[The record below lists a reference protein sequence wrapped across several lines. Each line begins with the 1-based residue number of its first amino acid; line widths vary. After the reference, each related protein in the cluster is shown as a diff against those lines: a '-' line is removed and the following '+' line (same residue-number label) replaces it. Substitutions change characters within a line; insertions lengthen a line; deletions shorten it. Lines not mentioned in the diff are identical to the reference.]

1 MSANMQ
7 EVQRK
12 PSMKV
17 GGELVRAIYHP
28 LSFEVD
34 PVEVIGQVIEVD
46 GWRHLWVDGLD
57 ESHPVT
63 VPLEVLRS
71 YEPFGTFGS
80 YLDQNLERVE
90 EILAVCPLDASPTM
104 LVRACEL
111 LKAGGADA
119 RAAVTVAYEW
129 SRTLMD
135 LDILESQ
142 FAMALLSDDRPATS
156 APAMRG

>member
-1 MSANMQ
+1 MNANMQ
-7 EVQRK
+7 AQRK
-12 PSMKV
+12 PSTRV

-28 LSFEVD
+28 LSFEVA
-34 PVEVIGQVIEVD
+34 PVEVIGQVVEVD

-71 YEPFGTFGS
+71 YEPFGTFGT
-80 YLDQNLERVE
+80 YLDANLEHVE
-90 EILAVCPLDASPTM
+90 EILAVCPTDASPTM

-111 LKAGGADA
+111 LKGGGTDA
-119 RAAVTVAYEW
+119 QSAVTMAYEW

-142 FAMALLSDDRPATS
+142 FAMALLSDDKPAVS
-156 APAMRG
+156 APGMRC

>member
-1 MSANMQ
+1 MSANIQ
-7 EVQRK
+7 AQHK
-12 PSMKV
+12 PKTRV

-28 LSFEVD
+28 MSFEVA

-57 ESHPVT
+57 ERAPVT

-80 YLDQNLERVE
+80 YLDENLERVE
-90 EILAVCPLDASPTM
+90 EILAVCPPEASPTM

-111 LKAGGADA
+111 LKSGTDA
-119 RAAVTVAYEW
+119 TSAVTMAYEW

-135 LDILESQ
+135 LDILEARL
-142 FAMALLSDDRPATS
+142 AMALLSDEPLAASVPA
-156 APAMRG
+156 PRG

>member
-1 MSANMQ
+1 MSANLQMA
-7 EVQRK
+7 RK
-12 PSMKV
+12 PLTRV
-17 GGELVRAIYHP
+17 GGELVRAVYQP
-28 LSFEVD
+28 LSFELA
-34 PVEVIGQVIEVD
+34 PVEVIGQVVEVD
-46 GWRHLWVDGLD
+46 GWRHLWIDGMD
-57 ESHPVT
+57 EGHPVT

-71 YEPFGTFGS
+71 CEDFGTFGT
-80 YLDQNLERVE
+80 YLDANLEQIE
-90 EILAVCPLDASPTM
+90 EILAVCPVEASPTM
-104 LVRACEL
+104 LVRACEM

-119 RAAVTVAYEW
+119 PKAVKMAYEW